1 MTSRDYLTQMFALQ
15 QKLNDETNGIGWEN
29 GYTKN
34 KPHD

>member
-1 MTSRDYLTQMFALQ
+1 MTSKDYLTQMFLLQ

-34 KPHD
+34 NRND